1 MEKCSLYDHLKSILN
16 SNDCE
21 AQIGKVQYTFTKN
34 IFAWKK
40 NNGILNGVVKI
51 AMSLRS
57 ARVKAYRYFH
67 NTFKYP
73 LPASSSLNRWVSSSF

>member
-21 AQIGKVQYTFTKN
+21 AQIGEVQYTFTKN

-40 NNGILNGVVKI
+40 NNGIW
-51 AMSLRS
+51 
-57 ARVKAYRYFH
+57 
-67 NTFKYP
+67 
-73 LPASSSLNRWVSSSF
+73 SSEDSNVIEKRKS